1 MFRFVTKSS
10 FIIGVLIGVFLAV
23 LVKVSNRR
31 PKTDSEPIPRPFDIL
46 QYNTWFKDK
55 KLIRRQI
62 SFDSL
67 RYGSD
72 KYVLESSYLQTQVNV
87 YCLVLVKSTKNANA
101 VKQTWGKHCNK
112 IQLLNITSDKMKI
125 PIKRDKNDSLW
136 VLLCKTLKA
145 VPDDFQWI
153 LTVYDYTFVLVE
165 NLRLFLA
172 SLNPDNKYYLGHPVR
187 FWSTI
192 YNMGQAG
199 YVLSRGS
206 INALKQKFNETE
218 SCSKTLTY
226 RNQEDYYLGQN
237 LALLNI
243 TPLDTR
249 DKEGLSTFH
258 PYNLYHV
265 FFPGED
271 YYKFSVYP
279 HKCCSRYSIAFQAI
293 EGDKMYTYYYL
304 LYTVQL
310 FRDGHFGNKLPSKQF
325 TDDEVW
331 KQFLKER
338 NVSENITSEQYYKI
352 WENLVDDPTS
362 FAKHMKHE
370 DYFDYA

>member
-153 LTVYDYTFVLVE
+153 LTFK
-165 NLRLFLA
+165 
-172 SLNPDNKYYLGHPVR
+172 P
-187 FWSTI
+187 
-192 YNMGQAG
+192 
-199 YVLSRGS
+199 
-206 INALKQKFNETE
+206 
-218 SCSKTLTY
+218 
-226 RNQEDYYLGQN
+226 
-237 LALLNI
+237 
-243 TPLDTR
+243 
-249 DKEGLSTFH
+249 
-258 PYNLYHV
+258 
-265 FFPGED
+265 
-271 YYKFSVYP
+271 
-279 HKCCSRYSIAFQAI
+279 
-293 EGDKMYTYYYL
+293 
-304 LYTVQL
+304 
-310 FRDGHFGNKLPSKQF
+310 
-325 TDDEVW
+325 
-331 KQFLKER
+331 
-338 NVSENITSEQYYKI
+338 
-352 WENLVDDPTS
+352 
-362 FAKHMKHE
+362 
-370 DYFDYA
+370 